1 MNELITGGFL
11 DVGVISA
18 IKVTLTMGISST
30 LIATIL
36 GLIIGLSLERY
47 KFPGKKFLVRLNRT
61 LMSIPPVVIGLVVY
75 MLLMR
80 RGPLGSLRLLFTIEG
95 MIIAQV
101 IMLTPIMSGL
111 IYTYASN
118 TAPAIRVFAK
128 TMGAD
133 KRQTNKLL
141 LKEMQTEIYFCMIT
155 LFGRA
160 ISEVGSV
167 MLVGG
172 NIKGS
177 TRTMTTAISLLKSRG
192 VFEEGIVLGMIL
204 LFIAFAIQWMGDALR
219 KEVKGDE
226 NY

>member
-1 MNELITGGFL
+1 MNELLGRFL
-11 DVGVISA
+11 DVGALSA
-18 IKVTLTMGISST
+18 IKVTLTMGITST

-36 GLIIGLSLERY
+36 GLVIGLSLERY
-47 KFPGKKFLVRLNRT
+47 KFPGKKFVVRINRT
-61 LMSIPPVVIGLVVY
+61 CMSIPPVVIGLLVY

-95 MIIAQV
+95 MVIAQV

-111 IYTYASN
+111 IYTYAAN

-133 KRQTNKLL
+133 KRQTNRLI
-141 LKEMQTEIYFCMIT
+141 LKEMQSEIYFCMVT

-177 TRTMTTAISLLKSRG
+177 TRTMTTAISLLKSQG
-192 VFEEGIVLGMIL
+192 IFEEGIALGIVLL
-204 LFIAFAIQWMGDALR
+204 LIAFVIQWVGDALR
-219 KEVKGDE
+219 REVKGDE

>member
-1 MNELITGGFL
+1 MNELLGRFL
-11 DVGVISA
+11 DVGALSA
-18 IKVTLTMGISST
+18 IKVTLTMGITST

-47 KFPGKKFLVRLNRT
+47 KFPGKKFVVRINRT
-61 LMSIPPVVIGLVVY
+61 CMSIPPVVIGLLVY

-95 MIIAQV
+95 MVIAQV

-111 IYTYASN
+111 IYTYAAN

-133 KRQTNKLL
+133 KRQTNRLI
-141 LKEMQTEIYFCMIT
+141 LKEMQSEIYFCMVT

-177 TRTMTTAISLLKSRG
+177 TRTMTTAISLLKSQG
-192 VFEEGIVLGMIL
+192 IFEEGIALGIVLL
-204 LFIAFAIQWMGDALR
+204 LIAFVIQWVGDALR
-219 KEVKGDE
+219 REVKGDE